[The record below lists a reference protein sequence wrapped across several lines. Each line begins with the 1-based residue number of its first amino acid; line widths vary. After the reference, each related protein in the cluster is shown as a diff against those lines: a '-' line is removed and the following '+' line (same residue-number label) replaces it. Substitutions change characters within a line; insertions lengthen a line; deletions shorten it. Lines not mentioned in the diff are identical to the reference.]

1 MGVVGS
7 SRMSGARRRWGLGGL
22 GVASDILTPFRQD
35 ITMPRRRSAAMRTT
49 LTLDDDL
56 AESLRRTARLTG
68 RSFKAV
74 VNDVIRRGLAQG
86 ENPAAAEIKPFVVE
100 PQACG
105 LMPGIDPLRLN
116 QLVDQFEL
124 EALPL
129 KQSREGE
136 IT

>member
-1 MGVVGS
+1 
-7 SRMSGARRRWGLGGL
+7 
-22 GVASDILTPFRQD
+22 
-35 ITMPRRRSAAMRTT
+35 MRTT

-56 AESLRRTARLTG
+56 AESLSRTARLTG

-86 ENPAAAEIKPFVVE
+86 ENTAAAEIKPFVVE

-116 QLVDQFEL
+116 QLVDQFAL

>member
-1 MGVVGS
+1 
-7 SRMSGARRRWGLGGL
+7 
-22 GVASDILTPFRQD
+22 
-35 ITMPRRRSAAMRTT
+35 MRTT

-56 AESLRRTARLTG
+56 AESLSRTSRLTG
-68 RSFKAV
+68 RSFNAV

-86 ENPAAAEIKPFVVE
+86 DNPAVEIKPFVVE

-124 EALPL
+124 V
-129 KQSREGE
+129 R
-136 IT
+136 